1 MLWLPE
7 WKEVN
12 VADEAI
18 VDKDDDGDDDADET
32 KYSYNK
38 FARSY

>member
-18 VDKDDDGDDDADET
+18 VDNDDGDDDVDET
-32 KYSYNK
+32 NYPYNK

>member
-18 VDKDDDGDDDADET
+18 VDNDDGDDDADET
-32 KYSYNK
+32 NYPYNK

>member
-18 VDKDDDGDDDADET
+18 VDNDDGDDDADET
-32 KYSYNK
+32 KYPYNK